1 MPKIYEKFPA
11 VLKCHHE
18 DPLIRWDGGVGFNRI
33 GMNSTRNIVNFFETL
48 QNGGW
53 GLKSTILFT
62 YTMKSKHQLPVTATI

>member
-48 QNGGW
+48 QNGGNED
-53 GLKSTILFT
+53 
-62 YTMKSKHQLPVTATI
+62 